1 MIVFWVMLLVFHQT
15 YSLMP
20 LMSVQL
26 GETANVTCDL
36 PNANE
41 YHIFW
46 FKHSPGDIL
55 RLIWKSDIKLKVDP
69 ISEYGEGFSES
80 KWKIEKDEK
89 TTKLS
94 ILTVTQED
102 EGTYHCVIIGWKGVH
117 KSYGEYLMVKG
128 KTARTSNYA
137 VVQQLTESDPAHPG
151 DSKTLQCSVLSD
163 SDSKTCSEDLSV
175 VWFRTQD
182 GNSHPDVI
190 YIKNSSL
197 PQCEK
202 QEEKSCFYNFPNKIP
217 SNAANY
223 YCAVATCG
231 EIIFGN
237 GTKVEKGKILLSVQ
251 DVLL

>member
-1 MIVFWVMLLVFHQT
+1 
-15 YSLMP
+15 MP

-117 KSYGEYLMVKG
+117 KSLVPGY
-128 KTARTSNYA
+128 KTKNTTLEKKKKTS
-137 VVQQLTESDPAHPG
+137 HPG

-251 DVLL
+251 DVLLGNNVNYAALNFSGRKAKTGRRSR